1 MARHDEFAFMDATH
15 QAELIQKKEV
25 LPIELVDSAIYQIER
40 LNPKINAVITST
52 FEMARDIAKQ
62 PDKLPDGQFKGV
74 PFLLKDILG
83 EMEGVRRTSGTNY
96 LNDFVSPM
104 DSELVKRYKKAGL
117 IILGKTNVPELG
129 ILPTTEPKRFGP
141 TRNPWD
147 LSRTPGGSSGGS
159 AAAVACGMVSMAHG
173 NDGGGSIRIPASC
186 CGLFGMKPTRGRITL
201 APIFGELLFGL
212 VCEHVI
218 TRSVRDSAA
227 LLDATAGSAPGDPY
241 FAPPPKASFLN
252 AVGRDPGNLKIGVI
266 TFTNSG
272 IETDNDCLQALKTS
286 TGLCKDLGH
295 TVEEAKFDTF
305 DVSILASLPDAFDTV
320 YSSGVAWQ
328 IHAMEYI
335 TGKKATPN
343 HFEPLT
349 WAYGEKG
356 TLKKSV
362 DLMDALFIFQR
373 FSREIGKL
381 FAESYD
387 ILLSPTLALIPPKLG
402 SFDASEENPLYGL
415 EFAQMFSP
423 FTVIANITGQPAMSV
438 PLYWNEDDLP
448 IGTHFIGRYGD
459 EEMLFSLAAQLE
471 KGKPWKDFKPKIT
484 KKIDLKQ

>member
-1 MARHDEFAFMDATH
+1 MAQHDEFAFMDATQ
-15 QAELIQKKEV
+15 QADLVRNKEV
-25 LPIELVDSAIYQIER
+25 LPLELVDSAIDRIEQ

-52 FEMARDIAKQ
+52 FEMARGIAKQ
-62 PDKLPDGQFKGV
+62 PDKLPNGKFKGV
-74 PFLLKDILG
+74 PFLLKDILA

-96 LNDFVSPM
+96 LDDFVSPR
-104 DSELVKRYKKAGL
+104 DSELVKRYKKSGL

-129 ILPTTEPKRFGP
+129 ILATTEPKRFGP

-173 NDGGGSIRIPASC
+173 NDGAGSIRIPSSC

-201 APIFGELLFGL
+201 APMFGDLLFGL
-212 VCEHVI
+212 VSEHAI

-227 LLDATAGSAPGDPY
+227 LMDATAGSAPGDPY
-241 FAPPPKASFLN
+241 YAPPPKASFLK

-266 TFTNSG
+266 TYSPSG
-272 IETDNDCLQALKTS
+272 MPIDDDCLQALDAS
-286 TGLCKDLGH
+286 TRLCKELGH

-305 DVSILASLPDAFDTV
+305 DVSILAHLPVAFDTV

-328 IHAMEYI
+328 ITAMEYI
-335 TGKKATPN
+335 VGKKAKQS

-356 TLKKSV
+356 ELKKSV
-362 DLMDALFIFQR
+362 DLMNALFIFQR

-402 SFDASEENPLYGL
+402 SFDAVKENPLYGL
-415 EFAQMFSP
+415 EFSGIFSP

-438 PLYWNEDDLP
+438 PLYWNEEGLP
-448 IGTHFIGRYGD
+448 IGTHFIGSYGD
-459 EEMLFSLAAQLE
+459 EETLFSLAAQLE
-471 KGKPWKDFKPKIT
+471 EVRPWKNFKPEVVET
-484 KKIDLKQ
+484 KK